1 MALIGFGYKCKLS
14 VIAAKVTGTHND
26 FLLMLTEDNLPPE
39 IFDADGSFPALNGG
53 GDIRFSVDNGGLNQ
67 IPCEIVSFITN
78 NNPALGE
85 AEIWLKIPQLTS
97 RSEFYIWW
105 NKAGETQPLASSAF
119 GSQTV
124 YSAVEFASNHNATD
138 STGKHSLTKHGSQT
152 GDYFDGINDRV
163 SIDGGTNGTSLP
175 LTKPYSISCVVKPDG
190 YGNSFGQIFS
200 PKGGALPIQKELS
213 VFVQSGK
220 ITTQTHYGNGGVLA
234 KSGVITYGSEY
245 HVYAEIDVADQTKLF
260 LDGAEQTGPYFD
272 YWNMATG
279 IGGSMEGPPKGGL
292 RGDVKW
298 VRARNGVYSADRV
311 LTESHNQKDPAGFF
325 TVGGAE
331 TALATLTLMAGGS
344 VIDHLSENMGLDQFQ
359 ILNIETAEHIFQPEI
374 TNLYQAQSIN
384 IKAALHS
391 LLQENVE
398 YNYGQSLNIH
408 SNFQDHQGEEILF
421 DVERVLFVDDG
432 FLFHKIDRVSF
443 LIFQILQP
451 FEAYHSHISLG
462 VWGCPFENR
471 YPHDI

>member
-292 RGDVKW
+292 RG
-298 VRARNGVYSADRV
+298 
-311 LTESHNQKDPAGFF
+311 
-325 TVGGAE
+325 
-331 TALATLTLMAGGS
+331 
-344 VIDHLSENMGLDQFQ
+344 
-359 ILNIETAEHIFQPEI
+359 
-374 TNLYQAQSIN
+374 
-384 IKAALHS
+384 
-391 LLQENVE
+391 
-398 YNYGQSLNIH
+398 
-408 SNFQDHQGEEILF
+408 
-421 DVERVLFVDDG
+421 
-432 FLFHKIDRVSF
+432 
-443 LIFQILQP
+443 
-451 FEAYHSHISLG
+451 
-462 VWGCPFENR
+462 GC
-471 YPHDI
+471 